1 MYTRILIATDGSEL
15 ANKGL
20 DHGLSLAKR
29 LDADVTILTVTEPTV
44 PVGTAT
50 GAAWVPAFDPSELDR
65 AKNDAAKNILEA
77 AGKAAEAA
85 GVRFKTVHLANH
97 YPAEG
102 IVHAAEEHGNNLIV
116 IASHGRRGLGRLLL
130 GSQATEVLT
139 HSKIPVLVIK

>member
-15 ANKGL
+15 SGRGL
-20 DHGLSLAKR
+20 EHGLGLARK

-44 PVGTAT
+44 PVGSAT
-50 GAAWVPAFDPSELDR
+50 GAAWVPAFDPAELDK
-65 AKNDAAKNILEA
+65 AKADSAKAVLEA

-85 GVRFKTVHLANH
+85 GVRARTVHLANH

-102 IVHAAEEHGNNLIV
+102 IVAAAEEHGCNLIV
-116 IASHGRRGLGRLLL
+116 VASHGRRGLGRLLL

-139 HSKIPVLVIK
+139 NSKIPVLVVK

>member
-29 LDADVTILTVTEPTV
+29 LNADVTIVTVTEPTL
-44 PVGTAT
+44 PVASAT
-50 GAAWVPAFDPSELDR
+50 SAVWVPAFDPTQLDE
-65 AKNDAAKNILEA
+65 AKAESARGILEA
-77 AGKAAEAA
+77 ASKAAEAV
-85 GVRFKTVHLANH
+85 GVRATTVHIPNR

-102 IVHAAEEHGNNLIV
+102 IIHAAEERGANLIV

-139 HSKIPVLVIK
+139 HSKVPVLVIK